1 MPENKP
7 KKPILFKIGIVL
19 FILSNLLWIA
29 ATLVPFTSLTVYAK
43 TIIISSALI
52 CAEVMFW
59 VSVLLLGKEAV
70 KKYRNR
76 LNPRNWRKKSNT
88 INNEDNDINNI

>member
-1 MPENKP
+1 MQENKP
-7 KKPILFKIGIVL
+7 KKPILYKIGIVL
-19 FILSNLLWIA
+19 LILSSVLWLA
-29 ATLVPFTSLTVYAK
+29 PLLVPFTSLPAYTKAVM
-43 TIIISSALI
+43 ISSALI

-70 KKYRNR
+70 KKYKNY

-88 INNEDNDINNI
+88 IKNQDNDIDNI

>member
-7 KKPILFKIGIVL
+7 KKPMLFKIGIIL

-29 ATLVPFTSLTVYAK
+29 AAVIPFTSLSVYTKAVV
-43 TIIISSALI
+43 ISSALI

-70 KKYRNR
+70 KKYKNY

-88 INNEDNDINNI
+88 IKNQDNDIDNM

>member
-1 MPENKP
+1 MPENKS

-19 FILSNLLWIA
+19 LILSSVLWL
-29 ATLVPFTSLTVYAK
+29 TPLLVPFTSLSVYTKAV
-43 TIIISSALI
+43 IISSTLI

-59 VSVLLLGKEAV
+59 ISVLLLGKEAV

-88 INNEDNDINNI
+88 IKNEDNDIDNI